1 MVSARREPPTC
12 GKSTPAAD
20 KCAAVQPL
28 GHAPRPRY
36 SRAMCGGCVSW
47 LTPCE
52 KKSRRHSPSWAK
64 GRPAAKLRRAAH
76 NAPPTRS
83 ENASDRVSRPM
94 RATVASASACLCGSS
109 GARTGAGSSSTGFSL
124 DPATRPGHAGSRP
137 KSLSM
142 GGHDPG
148 VTSPDRS
155 GAHLG
160 PAEARLLAE
169 NPPGPMSAGARR
181 NRLRREGNNRVS
193 RHADV
198 QGSIACER
206 RPKVSN

>member
-1 MVSARREPPTC
+1 VVSARREPPTR

-28 GHAPRPRY
+28 GPAPR
-36 SRAMCGGCVSW
+36 GCVSW

-52 KKSRRHSPSWAK
+52 KKLRRHSPSWAK
-64 GRPAAKLRRAAH
+64 GRPVAKLHRAAH

-83 ENASDRVSRPM
+83 ENASDRVSAAMRPLA
-94 RATVASASACLCGSS
+94 RAPRHVCAVQA
-109 GARTGAGSSSTGFSL
+109 ARGLVWGLVNGILL

-148 VTSPDRS
+148 VTSPDGS
-155 GAHLG
+155 GAHLEPG
-160 PAEARLLAE
+160 RGTVARVRGLRLPARGETGYAE
-169 NPPGPMSAGARR
+169 RA
-181 NRLRREGNNRVS
+181 
-193 RHADV
+193 
-198 QGSIACER
+198 IA
-206 RPKVSN
+206 V